1 MLYEQTNPMYI
12 YMYNVLHLYL
22 NLSSS
27 KSTGAPM
34 YLNIKAITFMI
45 LLAVSWSC
53 AYTVVQTPNDI
64 ESPTPPHNS

>member
-1 MLYEQTNPMYI
+1 
-12 YMYNVLHLYL
+12 MYNVLHLYL

-34 YLNIKAITFMI
+34 YLNIKATTFMI